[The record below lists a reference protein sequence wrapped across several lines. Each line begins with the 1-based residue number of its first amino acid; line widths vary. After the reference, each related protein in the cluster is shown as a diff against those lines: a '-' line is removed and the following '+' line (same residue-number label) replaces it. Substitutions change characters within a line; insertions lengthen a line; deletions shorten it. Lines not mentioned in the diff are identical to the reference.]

1 MRRTPVCAQTSPGP
15 PDPGGGATGCGPGA
29 ELLAHIGFAFR
40 RYTSYSEQSWTRYLP
55 HFITHSRISSIMPRI
70 YYPPSLVACTSQ
82 NPESK
87 STAGC
92 VRTRHTLISS
102 EDSNEWNLPVK
113 ILKVLGEGGFS
124 FVYLAQDE
132 VSGVSTSSCDYCK
145 GHSH

>member
-1 MRRTPVCAQTSPGP
+1 MHRPLQCDVRGSSTAGP
-15 PDPGGGATGCGPGA
+15 LGGTGRGPGA

-40 RYTSYSEQSWTRYLP
+40 AVHSSYSEQSWTRYLP
-55 HFITHSRISSIMPRI
+55 HFITHSRISSIMPRT